1 MLILHAVAIGRLGT
15 PAVIGDSYNKG
26 QSLMLQPQYAPF
38 PPLQDTRIPD
48 YAEMRVG
55 NHLGFEKCVLAMAG
69 GILCNRS
76 KMPAEGCD
84 FIRRQNTVVQM
95 VK

>member
-15 PAVIGDSYNKG
+15 PAVISDSYDKEVTNAT
-26 QSLMLQPQYAPF
+26 APVCTI
-38 PPLQDTRIPD
+38 PATRIPD
-48 YAEMRVG
+48 YAEMLVG

-84 FIRRQNTVVQM
+84 FIRRQNTVVQI